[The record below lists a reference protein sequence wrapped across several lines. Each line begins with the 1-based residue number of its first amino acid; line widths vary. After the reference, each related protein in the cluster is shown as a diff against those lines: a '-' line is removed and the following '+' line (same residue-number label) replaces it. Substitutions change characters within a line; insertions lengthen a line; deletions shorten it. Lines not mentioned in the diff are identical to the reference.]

1 MTPMPKKRV
10 RKPRIIAPVE
20 LPQTPEEMEAL
31 LEKGRQAGE
40 EAEAM
45 INDLPSESE
54 DELSRPVTI
63 EELYGYWEN
72 AMRYLELKGHMQ
84 GGLLVPVGLWKRIKR
99 ILGKGGW
106 MNITDEDT
114 ELIKRMMEGIPK

>member
-63 EELYGYWEN
+63 EELYGYWETPC
-72 AMRYLELKGHMQ
+72 A
-84 GGLLVPVGLWKRIKR
+84 I
-99 ILGKGGW
+99 
-106 MNITDEDT
+106 
-114 ELIKRMMEGIPK
+114 